1 MLENYKYDS
10 TCKSMTSDTCTRI
23 LVFFGARQE
32 ATLIICLIILQCGI
46 KIFSEIILRGR
57 QICLRSPP
65 GTKNQHVYRL
75 CLQLTEGAASGI
87 IKLPRK
93 QLEIWNS

>member
-57 QICLRSPP
+57 QICLRRPP
-65 GTKNQHVYRL
+65 GTKNQHNKIV
-75 CLQLTEGAASGI
+75 CVPIVFAV
-87 IKLPRK
+87 
-93 QLEIWNS
+93 N

>member
-32 ATLIICLIILQCGI
+32 ATLIIYLIILQCGI
-46 KIFSEIILRGR
+46 KIFSEIILRSR

-65 GTKNQHVYRL
+65 GTKNQHNKIV
-75 CLQLTEGAASGI
+75 CVPIVFAV
-87 IKLPRK
+87 
-93 QLEIWNS
+93 N

>member
-57 QICLRSPP
+57 QICLR
-65 GTKNQHVYRL
+65 
-75 CLQLTEGAASGI
+75 LTEGAASGI

>member
-10 TCKSMTSDTCTRI
+10 TCKSMTSGTCTRI

-32 ATLIICLIILQCGI
+32 ATLIICLIILQYGI

-65 GTKNQHVYRL
+65 GTKNQHNKIV
-75 CLQLTEGAASGI
+75 CVPIVFAV
-87 IKLPRK
+87 
-93 QLEIWNS
+93 N

>member
-10 TCKSMTSDTCTRI
+10 TCKSMTSDTCNWNP
-23 LVFFGARQE
+23 VFFGASQE

-65 GTKNQHVYRL
+65 GTKNQHNKIV
-75 CLQLTEGAASGI
+75 CVPIVFAV
-87 IKLPRK
+87 
-93 QLEIWNS
+93 N

>member
-23 LVFFGARQE
+23 LVFFGAMQE

-65 GTKNQHVYRL
+65 GTKNQHNKIV
-75 CLQLTEGAASGI
+75 CVPIVFAV
-87 IKLPRK
+87 
-93 QLEIWNS
+93 N

>member
-1 MLENYKYDS
+1 
-10 TCKSMTSDTCTRI
+10 MTSDTRI

-46 KIFSEIILRGR
+46 KNFSEIILRGR

-65 GTKNQHVYRL
+65 GTKNQHNKIVRVL
-75 CLQLTEGAASGI
+75 ILFAV
-87 IKLPRK
+87 
-93 QLEIWNS
+93 N